1 MELKKIIAEAV
12 REALPGVVRDL
23 VRKELGFSNPHG
35 EDTVPL
41 SLPIKRRPRRP
52 RAASESGVSIGQKWE
67 GRSYTQ
73 AKGRVIEIV
82 ALGKDKVTPKVL
94 KSPSKRAVAKG
105 ISYGMLTKAYSLV
118 E

>member
-23 VRKELGFSNPHG
+23 VRKELGFADSRPSA
-35 EDTVPL
+35 ESL
-41 SLPIKRRPRRP
+41 SLPIKRRARRP
-52 RAASESGVSIGQKWE
+52 RAASEHGVSVGQKWE

-82 ALGKDKVTPKVL
+82 ALGKEKATPKIL
-94 KSPSKRAVAKG
+94 KSTSDRPVAKG
-105 ISYGMLTKAYSLV
+105 ISYGMLTKAYRLV
-118 E
+118 D

>member
-23 VRKELGFSNPHG
+23 VRKELGFDAPPRDGSP
-35 EDTVPL
+35 PL
-41 SLPIKRRPRRP
+41 SLPITRRHRRP

-94 KSPSKRAVAKG
+94 KSPSKRSVAKG

-118 E
+118 K